1 MKKRPSS
8 PSIVSMSVWTSSMRE
23 ERAAHHPIV
32 IQGKMVFCQGDGP
45 SGHPRVYLTL
55 EPHGEAICSYCN
67 QIYKNP

>member
-8 PSIVSMSVWTSSMRE
+8 HSVFSKSVRTSSIEE
-23 ERAAHHPIV
+23 ERTAHHPIV
-32 IQGKMVFCQGDGP
+32 IQEKRVFCQGDGP

-55 EPHGEAICSYCN
+55 EPHGQAVCSYCN

>member
-1 MKKRPSS
+1 
-8 PSIVSMSVWTSSMRE
+8 MRE